1 MPRVVHA
8 DYRCEELEEL
18 SREVGDADSLSRRE
32 DLRVRAGVEDVRVA
46 AERPKAGSPA
56 EPSFGRLLVV
66 EGDGP
71 LAPQRLEGAL
81 ALLERPF
88 PKPQIPKVDLVYRQ
102 DSFRLHSISMEALA
116 GAINRDWEDAR
127 RGGAAGSQQ
136 RLHLTD
142 QLRHAFLRVA

>member
-18 SREVGDADSLSRRE
+18 SREVGDADSLSRGE

-56 EPSFGRLLVV
+56 EASFGRLLVV

-102 DSFRLHSISMEALA
+102 DGFRLHFVSMEALA
-116 GAINRDWEDAR
+116 GEINRD
-127 RGGAAGSQQ
+127 
-136 RLHLTD
+136 
-142 QLRHAFLRVA
+142 